1 MKGSLSRGVLPGLLR
16 ELFVDHKT
24 GQLHVTR
31 DSERRSVRF
40 EDGRIVGAQ
49 ASDPEDQMGPVLVRQ
64 GFLAQADLDRASEIV
79 TREHK
84 RLGRALRDLG
94 VWDAAKAEEALAIQ
108 AREIL
113 LKLFSWKEGTYVFE
127 EQHGPAATEEGD
139 TTPKLST
146 GQLILDA
153 ARKVEDYPVVH
164 EALGDLDRV
173 LILSKDALLRFQNIM
188 LTPADGYVLSRVDG
202 EMTAREVLQVT
213 PFSPEEAEKSLY
225 CLLCTGALEYGD
237 APAAPP
243 PRPIHRP
250 PPEVARA
257 PSAPSPERIG
267 ASTPPP
273 APPTAARPPAPVAA
287 PTPPAP
293 RAEETARRGM
303 SARRREVLD
312 KFEGLKSKTH
322 FEILE
327 IPPEASADK
336 VKEAYF
342 RLAKRYH
349 PDAHHREAVLE
360 DAKDKL
366 EAVFIRLGEAYDV
379 LRNPRTRASYELSL
393 KARGG
398 FTPLAPPVAA
408 AAPVVVE
415 PMERAQKDIEALRK
429 AEQLV
434 EKEQYWEVIQLLEGV
449 IPRLTGRQRQRG
461 RMALGRAYLKNPNW
475 VKEGEEL
482 IRAVVAEDPTH
493 VEAYILL
500 GAVYKERGLR
510 ARALAMLRK
519 AVEAEPDNER
529 ANAELKALA
538 PEAAPAPAP
547 AEGGGLI
554 KKLFG
559 RS

>member
-1 MKGSLSRGVLPGLLR
+1 MKGNLSRGVLPGLLR
-16 ELFVDHKT
+16 ELFVAHKT

-40 EDGRIVGAQ
+40 ADGRIVGAQ
-49 ASDPEDQMGPVLVRQ
+49 ASDPEDQMGAVLVRQ
-64 GFLAQADLDRASEIV
+64 GFLSQADLDRASEV
-79 TREHK
+79 VVREHK
-84 RLGRALRDLG
+84 RLGRVLRDLG
-94 VWDAAKAEEALAIQ
+94 VWDAAKAEEALALQ

-113 LKLFSWKEGTYVFE
+113 LKLFSWKEGSYVFE
-127 EQHGPAATEEGD
+127 EQAESGGPEEGD

-153 ARKVEDYPVVH
+153 ARRVDDYPVVH

-213 PFSPEEAEKSLY
+213 PFSPEEAEKSLF
-225 CLLCTGALEYGD
+225 CLLCTGALEYG
-237 APAAPP
+237 AAQAAPP
-243 PRPIHRP
+243 PRPVPQPAAPLPQRAASPSASPGARP
-250 PPEVARA
+250 PQ
-257 PSAPSPERIG
+257 
-267 ASTPPP
+267 
-273 APPTAARPPAPVAA
+273 PTAAATSPAGAD
-287 PTPPAP
+287 
-293 RAEETARRGM
+293 ETARRGV

-312 KFEGLKSKTH
+312 KFEGLKSKNH
-322 FEILE
+322 FEVLE
-327 IPPEASADK
+327 IPPAASADK

-360 DAKDKL
+360 DMEDKL
-366 EAVFIRLGEAYDV
+366 QTVFINLGEAYDV
-379 LRNPRTRASYELSL
+379 LRNPRSRASYEASL
-393 KARGG
+393 KMRAHS
-398 FTPLAPPVAA
+398 APPVTAA
-408 AAPVVVE
+408 GPGQAHPA
-415 PMERAQKDIEALRK
+415 ERSQGDTDALRK
-429 AEQLV
+429 AEKLV

-449 IPRLTGRQRQRG
+449 IPRLAGKQRQRG

-482 IRAVVAEDPTH
+482 VRAVVAEDPGH
-493 VEAYILL
+493 AAAHLLL
-500 GAVYKERGLR
+500 GQVYKERGLK
-510 ARALAMLRK
+510 ARALSMLRK
-519 AVEAEPDNER
+519 AVELEPENEQ
-529 ANAELKALA
+529 ASAELLALA
-538 PEAAPAPAP
+538 GEPAAPAPA
-547 AEGGGLI
+547 GGGLL